1 MQLKYPFYYICS
13 LENERIAMKMLENK
27 WALVTGA
34 SRGIGRQI
42 AKGLSERKCN
52 LILHARK
59 KENLT
64 KIKEELSESGIQIHC
79 VEAELSDSKALDKM
93 VKEIKENIGA
103 IDILYNNAA
112 IMSKYNE
119 DFFSISIEHYKEIF
133 EVNVWAVIKLCSEFA
148 RQMREKKW
156 GRIINVTSG
165 IENQPQLAPYSISK
179 AAIDKY
185 TKDIA
190 GELKKDNVL
199 VNLLDPGWL
208 KTDLGGKNAWFEVE
222 TVLPGALVPALLDDY
237 STAGELFRAQDYKML
252 ER

>member
-1 MQLKYPFYYICS
+1 
-13 LENERIAMKMLENK
+13 MKTLENK

-34 SRGIGRQI
+34 SRGVGRQI
-42 AKGLSERKCN
+42 AIGLAERKCN
-52 LILHARK
+52 LILHARSK
-59 KENLT
+59 SNLTATENL
-64 KIKEELSESGIQIHC
+64 IKKYGVNFIS
-79 VEAELSDSKALDKM
+79 VEAELSDEKQVDGMIS
-93 VKEIKENIGA
+93 EIKEKIGTVE
-103 IDILYNNAA
+103 ILYNNAA

-119 DFFSISIEHYKEIF
+119 DFFRIDIDEYKKIF
-133 EVNVWAVIKLCSEFA
+133 EVNVWTVIRLCSAFA
-148 RQMREKKW
+148 PMMRKNKW

-199 VNLLDPGWL
+199 ANLLDPGWL
-208 KTDLGGKNAWFEVE
+208 KTDMGGKDAWFEVE